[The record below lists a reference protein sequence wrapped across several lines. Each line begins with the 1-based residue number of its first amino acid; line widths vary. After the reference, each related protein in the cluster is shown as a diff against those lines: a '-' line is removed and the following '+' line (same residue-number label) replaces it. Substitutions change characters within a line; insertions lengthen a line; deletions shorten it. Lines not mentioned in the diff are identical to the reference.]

1 MTIGATIKQLRQEQ
15 DITQE
20 QLAEALGITSRAVSQ
35 WENDRTSPD
44 ISQLPALANFFDVT
58 TDRLLGVDI
67 YKRKEAINSI
77 LKHNAANF
85 SMIGDMDGSIQYL
98 TEKIKE
104 YPNSHEL
111 IDALITSLYSKYFQG
126 GLEIEES
133 EKRRKAEEILAL
145 CDKGLKY
152 AGKDFSAIGGFYQT
166 MVYLNTYL
174 GNIEKAQELANS
186 MPAIPCSGPMLYSRT
201 LKGKDATESHQ
212 YLLLQ
217 LMWYA
222 CHEIKRISRD
232 EDYTLEEK
240 ASMYEMGEK
249 LIHLIVGD
257 DPVFYNDTLNEM
269 CLPLMWVCKEL
280 GQTEKVL
287 DVLERGIGYAEGFEN
302 RPDVGRY
309 TPCWLNLATDEKEC
323 TSKHSMTS
331 AYEDYMDELERGGFF
346 EAYKGNERFERLVD
360 KLKEKIS
367 K

>member
-35 WENDRTSPD
+35 WENDRTAPD

-58 TDRLLGVDI
+58 TDYLLGVDI
-67 YKRKEAINSI
+67 YKRKEAIDSI
-77 LKHNAANF
+77 LKYDTVNF
-85 SMIGDMDGSIQYL
+85 GMIGDMDGSIRHL
-98 TEKIKE
+98 TEKIRE

-111 IDALITSLYSKYFQG
+111 IQALTTSLYSKYFQSSP
-126 GLEIEES
+126 EIEEA

-152 AGKDFSAIGGFYQT
+152 AGKNISAIGGFYQT

-174 GNIEKAQELANS
+174 GNIEKAQELASS
-186 MPAIPCSGPMLYSRT
+186 MPAIPCSGEMLYSRT
-201 LKGKDATESHQ
+201 LKGKDKTESHQ
-212 YLLLQ
+212 YLLLN

-222 CHEIKRISRD
+222 CHEIRRISWD

-240 ASMYEMGEK
+240 ASMYELGEN
-249 LIHLIVGD
+249 LIHLIAGD

-269 CLPLMWVCKEL
+269 CQPLMWVCKEL
-280 GQTEKVL
+280 GQTEKAL
-287 DVLERGIGYAEGFEN
+287 DVLERGIGYAEAFEN
-302 RPDVGRY
+302 RPDVGKY
-309 TPCWLNLATDEKEC
+309 SPCWLNLATDEKQY
-323 TSKHSMTS
+323 TTKHNMASS
-331 AYEDYMDELERGGFF
+331 YEEYMDELERGGFF
-346 EAYKGNERFERLVD
+346 EAFKGNERFERLVER
-360 KLKEKIS
+360 LKEKIS